1 MVEYILSYDQYVFLF
16 FNGLHSA
23 WADVFFYWVSHRFI
37 WIPFYA
43 LLAFFL
49 IKKWRKKSIPI
60 FITIMLGI
68 FLTDQSCNLIKHS
81 VQRPRPSHD
90 PQLCEQVHLVAKPD
104 GTIYKGGPYG
114 FPSSHAANS
123 MFLALFVLFYVGD
136 RQKWLIISMMFWVL
150 LVSYSRIYLG
160 VHYPS
165 DLLVGWLIGIAWA
178 FLLRGLVEKIFFTS
192 HATNY
197 QFCRHKDKK

>member
-1 MVEYILSYDQYVFLF
+1 MIEYLLPPDQSIFLF
-16 FNGLHSA
+16 FNGLHSS
-23 WADVFFYWVSHRFI
+23 WADVFFYWVSNRFV

-43 LLAFFL
+43 ILAFFL

-60 FITIMLGI
+60 FIALILCI

-90 PQLCEQVHLVAKPD
+90 PVLSEQVHLVAKPD
-104 GTIYKGGPYG
+104 GTLYKGGPYG

-123 MFLALFVLFYVGD
+123 MALALWVILYLGEK
-136 RQKWLIISMMFWVL
+136 RKWLIIIMLCWVL
-150 LVSYSRIYLG
+150 LLSYSRIYLG

-165 DLLVGWLIGIAWA
+165 DLMVGWILGACWA
-178 FLLRGLVEKIFFTS
+178 LVLWRGEQWLQNSKFRIHNS
-192 HATNY
+192 
-197 QFCRHKDKK
+197 